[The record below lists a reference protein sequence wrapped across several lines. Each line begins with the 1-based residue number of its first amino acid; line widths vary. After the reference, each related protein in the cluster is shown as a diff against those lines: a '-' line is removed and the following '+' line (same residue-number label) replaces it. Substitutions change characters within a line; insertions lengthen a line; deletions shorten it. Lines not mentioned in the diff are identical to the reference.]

1 MTIARF
7 SPEQRE
13 ALKAKIEEQKRMAE
27 EESSS
32 GTVAK
37 VTQVKIG
44 QKVQMDLKSKNVQ
57 AFVESAPD
65 GTKKTPSTDGKKRTD
80 DGKWQLRGRKVIIT
94 LGIKPDQLR
103 ALDEMALEE
112 GRTRS
117 ELLNLI
123 IRKALLKGRR
133 DESAFW

>member
-27 EESSS
+27 EENSS
-32 GTVAK
+32 GTVTK

-44 QKVQMDLKSKNVQ
+44 QKVEMDLKSKTVQ

-65 GTKKTPSTDGKKRTD
+65 GTKKNPLTDGKKRTD

-103 ALDEMALEE
+103 ALDEMAQEE